1 LPIIVNP
8 NQIDPSAFTVPAVYL
23 VVQPPQASI
32 TGAPASVVGRVAT
45 ASWGPLNKATLVGD
59 MQSQNILFG
68 PISKASLTDIHDMAT
83 DTWAS
88 LQQASQLGLTNQ
100 QVRVSDGTDEQASL
114 VLNDNTADTQTLLIG
129 GTKTTDD
136 VMNLVFTNS
145 AITGSPVTVT
155 YTVLVGDTLTTIAL
169 ALKNAINANT
179 ALSAAGIKA
188 TVASMT
194 ITVTASTDLD
204 IIPVISYTVGA
215 NTETVTITSP
225 SAVIGGT
232 LTALYSGVL
241 GNAIR
246 LSILPGTNSALVN
259 VLLTAW
265 AGKEQEYYTALPNTS
280 AFWAALSAVL
290 SGGAGPTVASS
301 QLARFVVASSTHGPQ
316 LQVATPLTGGT
327 DGRSAI
333 TSAQLVGSPTGGAGG
348 QGSGLYALLKCIPT
362 VQQAWCVGLDDMT
375 VAPLIQQIGAQSG
388 ILMAIIQPIDTDV
401 TTAVAN
407 LNTYGI
413 DNYQVMC
420 FIDWPQMFDP
430 INNVARYVPP
440 TGPLG
445 GLCASLS
452 PEQSPL
458 NKQLQGVITTSR
470 LANIGPYDDSDV
482 GLANTNGIALV
493 SNPIGAGPQFG
504 FVTAVNTSLNNI
516 GTAPIEY
523 SRMTNFLIQ
532 SVGANLGQFLGALQ
546 SQQVVD
552 PVRSAIKSNLNSF
565 MAQLV
570 GNSQLDAYL
579 NLCEFSLT
587 NNSPGY
593 NTPTTIGKHICSVF
607 TAATYKASIWYLL
620 FTLQGGTT
628 VSVQNIVSP
637 QPAA

>member
-1 LPIIVNP
+1 MPIIVNP

>member
-1 LPIIVNP
+1 MPIIVNP
-8 NQIDPSAFTVPAVYL
+8 SQIDPSAFTVPAVYL

-32 TGAPASVVGRVAT
+32 TGAPASVIGRVGT
-45 ASWGPLNKATLVGD
+45 TSWGPLNKATLVGD

-88 LQQASQLGLTNQ
+88 LQQAGQLGLTNQ
-100 QVRVSDGTDEQASL
+100 QVRVSDGTDTQASL
-114 VLNDNTADTQTLLIG
+114 VLNDNTADTQTLVIG

-194 ITVTASTDLD
+194 ITVTASTDLN
-204 IIPVISYTVGA
+204 IIPVITYTVGA

-225 SAVIGGT
+225 AAVIGGT

-316 LQVATPLTGGT
+316 LQVATPLAGGT
-327 DGRSAI
+327 DGRSGI

-413 DNYQVMC
+413 DSYQVMC

-458 NKQLQGVITTSR
+458 NKPLQGVITTSR

-546 SQQVVD
+546 SQQIVD

-570 GNSQLDAYL
+570 GNNQLDAYL

-593 NTPTTIGKHICSVF
+593 NTPTTISKHICSVF